1 MDQRD
6 FMVKKMAKKE
16 LSNKKV
22 MGTDGS
28 EMGILYN
35 ITCDMRTGD
44 LVNLIIRP
52 DMTLNVDNYET
63 QDGMVLIPF
72 AAVRAISDYIV
83 VDKKASMAVN
93 K

>member
-1 MDQRD
+1 MEQRD

-52 DMTLNVDNYET
+52 DMTLNVESYRTE
-63 QDGMVLIPF
+63 DGFVLVPF
-72 AAVRAISDYIV
+72 SAVRAVKDYIV
-83 VDKKASMAVN
+83 VDKKASAQ
-93 K
+93 

>member
-1 MDQRD
+1 
-6 FMVKKMAKKE
+6 
-16 LSNKKV
+16 
-22 MGTDGS
+22 
-28 EMGILYN
+28 
-35 ITCDMRTGD
+35 MRTGD

-52 DMTLNVDNYET
+52 DMTLNVDSYET